1 MSKNFTLHYLDT
13 WEEVEEALFF
23 YRNFKIFEK
32 INVFLVS
39 YWSLTKA
46 TTKDIRKIT
55 YISFSR

>member
-46 TTKDIRKIT
+46 TIKDIRKIT
-55 YISFSR
+55 YISFSW